1 MTPIT
6 ITGTRNIMGKE
17 VPIAVGGFAAGQKCI
32 SDKTIA
38 VMHGQPEREIRRRI
52 KDNIIYF
59 KQDVDFLDL
68 KKDVDENHDFAI
80 YSQLGYSRMEIAKA
94 EHIYLLS
101 QRGYDTLAKIMGGM
115 DTWNIHD
122 QFVSEYFAADIPA
135 TKEDAKDSEN
145 AIIVTGMQPFMGKE
159 IPVVL
164 GGFGSDAKCI
174 CDKTVAELH
183 DMESFHVR
191 ELIGHN
197 SDRFMDGIDVIDVKK
212 TIVQNDGF
220 TICSQLGYSKTMI
233 SHADHIYLLSQ
244 RGYLKLVKIM
254 DNDLAWEIYNRLL
267 DEYFMMRAQLQSK
280 AELSDI
286 PKELKMFKLLYD
298 SLVDAVYEQ
307 KRQAEALESMTQ
319 KVVSVENKVSGIRDV
334 VSLNTDNWR
343 EDCRHLLAQISKCS
357 GKTYAE
363 VYSECY
369 EWVNR
374 RAGVSLQRRLDNR
387 RDRMKKEGI
396 SKTKQEQ
403 YTAIDVIA
411 EDKKL
416 IEIYIAVVKDM
427 ALKYGAEKQTV

>member
-1 MTPIT
+1 
-6 ITGTRNIMGKE
+6 
-17 VPIAVGGFAAGQKCI
+17 
-32 SDKTIA
+32 
-38 VMHGQPEREIRRRI
+38 
-52 KDNIIYF
+52 
-59 KQDVDFLDL
+59 
-68 KKDVDENHDFAI
+68 
-80 YSQLGYSRMEIAKA
+80 MEISKA

-101 QRGYDTLAKIMGGM
+101 QHGYDTLVKIMGSM

-122 QFVSEYFAADIPA
+122 QFVSEYFAEDIPA
-135 TKEDAKDSEN
+135 TKEDTKEPKN

-164 GGFGSDAKCI
+164 GGFGPDAKCI

-183 DMESFHVR
+183 GVETFRIRESISR
-191 ELIGHN
+191 N
-197 SDRFMDGIDVIDVKK
+197 CDRFVEGVDLIDVKK
-212 TIVQNDGF
+212 VIAPSDDL
-220 TICSQLGYSKTMI
+220 ISYSQLGYSNLEITK
-233 SHADHIYLLSQ
+233 ANHIYLLSQ

-254 DNDLAWEIYNRLL
+254 DNDSAWEIYNRLL

-280 AELSDI
+280 VELSDM

-298 SLVDAVYEQ
+298 SLVNAVYEQ

-319 KVVSVENKVSGIRDV
+319 KVDNMQNAVVSVEDKVSGIRDV

-343 EDCRHLLAQISKCS
+343 EDCRHLLARIAKCS

-363 VYSECY
+363 VYAECY
-369 EWVNR
+369 ELVNR
-374 RAGVSLQRRLDNR
+374 RAGVLLQRRLDHR

-396 SKTKQEQ
+396 SKTKREQ